1 MGAYHLTRYR
11 RQNVK
16 PTPPT
21 NKPKLLDQVREVI
34 RRKHYSI
41 RPEQALGEKPSGVKS
56 SESRRRNH
64 RVARRARVRRGQ
76 LFFPVAQHFAAQ
88 RAAIDAGEVSFHCG
102 CQQREVRD
110 FAEVFG
116 DEPDRFFRGHPV
128 QMIESRQ
135 VHRA

>member
-1 MGAYHLTRYR
+1 MACFKTPFWRLIRLLFFVPSFTIGNF

-41 RPEQALGEKPSGVKS
+41 RPEQALGEKPAGVKS

-76 LFFPVAQHFAAQ
+76 LFFPVAEHFTAQ
-88 RAAIDAGEVSFHCG
+88 RAAIDAGEFFFHCG
-102 CQQREVRD
+102 CQQ
-110 FAEVFG
+110 
-116 DEPDRFFRGHPV
+116 
-128 QMIESRQ
+128 
-135 VHRA
+135 